1 MVDGYAR
8 RRLGRLVVFGGSPAP
23 AWARARTQPDQA
35 PLFEILEN
43 GIKSEW
49 IGSTHGG
56 EQILLA
62 GLPQLR
68 QQGPFAAIAPE
79 FRQLLADAENDI
91 DRRLPPFVRR
101 LPRQCFQGQFLQEH
115 RSRLLRFETVG
126 FQTLLCSLIFERRHK
141 VKPSQDET
149 VTR

>member
-62 GLPQLR
+62 SLPQLR
-68 QQGPFAAIAPE
+68 QQGPPLRRNSASSSRMPRMTSTGDCRRSSGVSRDSASRDSSSKSIA
-79 FRQLLADAENDI
+79 
-91 DRRLPPFVRR
+91 
-101 LPRQCFQGQFLQEH
+101 QGSF
-115 RSRLLRFETVG
+115 
-126 FQTLLCSLIFERRHK
+126 
-141 VKPSQDET
+141 
-149 VTR
+149 